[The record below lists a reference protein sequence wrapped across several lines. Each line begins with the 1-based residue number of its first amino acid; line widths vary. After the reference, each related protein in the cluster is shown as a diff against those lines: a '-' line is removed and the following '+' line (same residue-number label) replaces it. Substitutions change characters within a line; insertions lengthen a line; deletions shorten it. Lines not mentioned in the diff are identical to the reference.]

1 MSRIL
6 TWNIACLPSQ
16 INMFRNP
23 NKKIKEII
31 DKIKNTKS
39 AIICLQEVFD
49 YNIQKILSD
58 SFEKDYKIYHSNE
71 TYYSLIPKNGLFI
84 ASKYPILEHH
94 EYAFKNKEGIESFV
108 DKGVISIIIDH
119 EILGKTAIHN
129 THMQSDTL
137 FWPYYASIK
146 NRQKQQ
152 KELKQYLN
160 KDNFKNITNILCG
173 DMNDKYNYISDL
185 CNSQINLTQMN
196 EEELITFPYS
206 QCQLDYILFNKTKQN
221 YEINYKCLNST
232 ENKLSDHNMLLC
244 EINLSTCGDSG
255 YNGDSDESINS
266 N

>member
-1 MSRIL
+1 M
-6 TWNIACLPSQ
+6 
-16 INMFRNP
+16 
-23 NKKIKEII
+23 
-31 DKIKNTKS
+31 
-39 AIICLQEVFD
+39 
-49 YNIQKILSD
+49 
-58 SFEKDYKIYHSNE
+58 NE
-71 TYYSLIPKNGLFI
+71 NEGLFLKKFI
-84 ASKYPILEHH
+84 WLFIIGFLTLPQMQKAHASENSINYRNLIMFITVNK
-94 EYAFKNKEGIESFV
+94 KNKEGIESFV